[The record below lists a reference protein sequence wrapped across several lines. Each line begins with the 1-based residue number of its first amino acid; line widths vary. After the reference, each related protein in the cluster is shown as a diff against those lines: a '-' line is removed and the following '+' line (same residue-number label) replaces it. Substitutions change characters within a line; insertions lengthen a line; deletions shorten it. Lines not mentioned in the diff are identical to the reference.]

1 MRRQS
6 WLIIL
11 LSVLVLLKSSGLYA
25 MVHCQTMPQHS
36 DMSTTQQMAR
46 SADVTADTN
55 AAVHADTSADT
66 SAAQHTAHQHDA
78 DTVSDTVSTASH
90 CQDAIASEHCSQTQL
105 QAQDQHSA
113 STCQACDHC
122 CTIHGMAFPATLVL
136 SQQDSHD
143 KVLQFSYFHTS
154 VFIPAQ
160 KRPPKVA

>member
-1 MRRQS
+1 MNGVIMRRQS

-11 LSVLVLLKSSGLYA
+11 LSVLVLLKGSGLYA
-25 MVHCQTMPQHS
+25 MVHCQNMPQHS
-36 DMSTTQQMAR
+36 DMSTTMQMAS

-55 AAVHADTSADT
+55 SAIHANA
-66 SAAQHTAHQHDA
+66 SAAQHTTHHADTDA
-78 DTVSDTVSTASH
+78 DNVSATSH
-90 CQDAIASEHCSQTQL
+90 CQDPNTPEHCYKNQL
-105 QAQDQHSA
+105 QVQDQHSA

-154 VFIPAQ
+154 VFIPTQ
-160 KRPPKVA
+160 KRPPKAA